1 MNDLWLDAAASM
13 VEDAV
18 AELADVGERL
28 AALPMH
34 SAPAA
39 ALRLRAGD
47 LEHRIAAASRVLGA
61 YAHAG
66 APGERD
72 EAVDEPSVIGGWEGN
87 IATVAARGVA

>member
-1 MNDLWLDAAASM
+1 MNDRWLDAAASM

-66 APGERD
+66 APGEHD
-72 EAVDEPSVIGGWEGN
+72 DAV
-87 IATVAARGVA
+87 TAAGRWVE

>member
-1 MNDLWLDAAASM
+1 MNDRWLDAAAFM

-39 ALRLRAGD
+39 ALRLPPHRRAARED
-47 LEHRIAAASRVLGA
+47 RARPLERIAAGRERPAS
-61 YAHAG
+61 
-66 APGERD
+66 
-72 EAVDEPSVIGGWEGN
+72 
-87 IATVAARGVA
+87 